1 MAAASTIDDYK
12 KLMAEL
18 RSGTFR
24 PVYILHGEEGFFI
37 DRIAEEVERLALQE
51 HERDFNQTV
60 LYARDTDADQ
70 LKDVCLR
77 YPMMAERQVVI
88 VRELQAWRIDQV
100 EKLEPY
106 LAKPTP
112 TTVLVLCYK
121 HKKIDGR
128 KSILKTAIKGGAAVL
143 TSEKLR
149 EEKLPEVLVGF
160 AKGQKRKLGA
170 AEAQLLASHL
180 GSDLGKAVKEV
191 EKLCLVTEEG
201 AAITS
206 EVIQRFVGIS
216 KDYNVFELQNA
227 IGARDAA
234 KAQRIANHF
243 AANPKE
249 NPLPLTIGALN
260 NFFSKLAMVHQ
271 LQGRPQQEMAAA
283 MKVNP
288 YFLKDYLAQARN
300 YSLGRVVEAQR
311 HLRACDLRS
320 KGLGGDG
327 ADHGELLRELLA
339 KVMG

>member
-1 MAAASTIDDYK
+1 MAASTTDEYK
-12 KLMAEL
+12 KLMTEL
-18 RSGTFR
+18 RAGTFR

-51 HERDFNQTV
+51 HERDFNQSI
-60 LYARDTDADQ
+60 LYARDTDPDQ
-70 LKDVCLR
+70 VKDACLR
-77 YPMMAERQVVI
+77 FPMMAERQLVV

-100 EKLEPY
+100 EKLESY

-128 KSILKTAIKGGAAVL
+128 KSILKTATKGGAAVL
-143 TSEKLR
+143 TSDKVR
-149 EEKLPEVLVGF
+149 DDKLPEVLMGF
-160 AKGQKRKLGA
+160 AKSQKRKLGS

-180 GSDLGKAVKEV
+180 GSDLAKAVKEV

-201 AAITS
+201 GAIS
-206 EVIQRFVGIS
+206 SDVIQRFVGIS
-216 KDYNVFELQNA
+216 KEYNVFELQNA
-227 IGARDAA
+227 IGMRDSA

-243 AANPKE
+243 ASNPKD
-249 NPLPLTIGALN
+249 NPLVLTVGLLN
-260 NFFSKLAMVHQ
+260 NYFSKLAIVHAM
-271 LQGRPQQEMAAA
+271 QGKPQPELAAA
-283 MKVNP
+283 LKVNP
-288 YFLKDYLAQARN
+288 YFLKDYLTQARN
-300 YSLGRVVEAQR
+300 YPLARIVEAQR

>member
-18 RSGTFR
+18 RGGTFR
-24 PVYILHGEEGFFI
+24 PVYVLHGEEGFFI

-51 HERDFNQTV
+51 HERDFNQTI

-77 YPMMAERQVVI
+77 YPMMAERQLVI

-128 KSILKTAIKGGAAVL
+128 KSILKTAQKGGAAVL
-143 TSEKLR
+143 TSDKLR

-201 AAITS
+201 GAITS

-271 LQGRPQQEMAAA
+271 LQGRPQNEMATA

-300 YSLGRVVEAQR
+300 YSLGKVVEAQR

>member
-18 RSGTFR
+18 RGGTFR
-24 PVYILHGEEGFFI
+24 PVYVLHGEEGFFI

-51 HERDFNQTV
+51 HERDFNQTI

-77 YPMMAERQVVI
+77 YPMMAERQLVI

-106 LAKPTP
+106 LTKPTP

-128 KSILKTAIKGGAAVL
+128 KSILKTAQKGGAAVL
-143 TSEKLR
+143 TSDKLR

-201 AAITS
+201 GAITS

-271 LQGRPQQEMAAA
+271 LQGRPQNEMATA

-300 YSLGRVVEAQR
+300 YSLGKVVEAQR

>member
-1 MAAASTIDDYK
+1 MAASTTDEYK
-12 KLMAEL
+12 KLMTEL
-18 RSGTFR
+18 RAGTFR

-51 HERDFNQTV
+51 HERDFNQSI
-60 LYARDTDADQ
+60 LYARDTDPDQ
-70 LKDVCLR
+70 VKDACLR
-77 YPMMAERQVVI
+77 FPMMAERQLVV

-100 EKLEPY
+100 EKLESY

-128 KSILKTAIKGGAAVL
+128 KSILKTATKGGAAVL
-143 TSEKLR
+143 TSDKVR
-149 EEKLPEVLVGF
+149 DDKLPEVLMGF
-160 AKGQKRKLGA
+160 AKSQKRKLGS

-180 GSDLGKAVKEV
+180 GSDLAKAVKEV

-201 AAITS
+201 GAIS
-206 EVIQRFVGIS
+206 SDVIQRFVGIS
-216 KDYNVFELQNA
+216 KEYNVFELQNA
-227 IGARDAA
+227 IGMRDSA

-243 AANPKE
+243 ASNPKD
-249 NPLPLTIGALN
+249 NPLVLTVGLLN
-260 NFFSKLAMVHQ
+260 NYFSKLAIVHAM
-271 LQGRPQQEMAAA
+271 QGKPQPELASAL
-283 MKVNP
+283 KVNP
-288 YFLKDYLAQARN
+288 YFLKDYLTQARN
-300 YSLGRVVEAQR
+300 YPLARIVEAQR

>member
-1 MAAASTIDDYK
+1 MAAPSTTEEYK

-51 HERDFNQTV
+51 HERDFNQTI

-70 LKDVCLR
+70 LKDTCLR
-77 YPMMAERQVVI
+77 YPMMAERQLVI

-128 KSILKTAIKGGAAVL
+128 KSILKTAAKGGAAVL
-143 TSEKLR
+143 TSDKLR
-149 EEKLPEVLVGF
+149 EEKLPDVLMGF

-201 AAITS
+201 GAITS

-271 LQGRPQQEMAAA
+271 LQGRPQNEMAAA

-300 YSLGRVVEAQR
+300 YSLGKVVEAQR

-327 ADHGELLRELLA
+327 ADPGELLRELLA

>member
-18 RSGTFR
+18 RGGTFR

-51 HERDFNQTV
+51 HERDFNQTI

-77 YPMMAERQVVI
+77 YPMMAERQLVI

-128 KSILKTAIKGGAAVL
+128 KSILKTAQKGGAAVL
-143 TSEKLR
+143 TSDKLR

-201 AAITS
+201 GAITS

-271 LQGRPQQEMAAA
+271 LQGRPQNEMATA

-300 YSLGRVVEAQR
+300 YSLGKVVEAQR

-327 ADHGELLRELLA
+327 ADQGELLRELLA